1 MLISFWGVRVLSLL
15 GAMKGAML
23 NRFFDIFIMGFV
35 VLNMVCVRCPSV
47 HFVAIHLMADYAGLI
62 SVVMFTMV
70 SVKCLAIG
78 VHAWLPDAMEGPTVV
93 SALIHAATLVIL
105 GVV

>member
-1 MLISFWGVRVLSLL
+1 MLISFWGVRVLAVL
-15 GAMKGAML
+15 ACMKGLLL
-23 NRFFDIFIMGFV
+23 NRFFDVFIMGFV
-35 VLNMVCVRCPSV
+35 GLNMLASRCPSV

-62 SVVMFTMV
+62 NVCMFTMV

-78 VHAWLPDAMEGPTVV
+78 VHHWLPDAMEGPTVV